1 MDSPLHRCR
10 QIDDDDACFVGD
22 AYALWGRVCKVHVTS
37 KCYMFVE
44 RVIARLRVVVA
55 VYLSLFFFFFFAQ
68 DNFFFFFVETSTWE
82 RGKHSM
88 GIFCKGFFFMQFLCG
103 FEFFFLYL
111 CNRGGELAFEAP
123 PLLGEQQLRT
133 RFSIYRLKV

>member
-55 VYLSLFFFFFFAQ
+55 VYLSLFFFFAQ
-68 DNFFFFFVETSTWE
+68 DNFFFLWRQAHGKEEST
-82 RGKHSM
+82 M
-88 GIFCKGFFFMQFLCG
+88 GIFCQGFFFMQFLCG

>member
-1 MDSPLHRCR
+1 MCRRRKALTNSPLHRCR

-22 AYALWGRVCKVHVTS
+22 AYALWGCVCKVHVTS

-55 VYLSLFFFFFFAQ
+55 VYLSFLFFPHRIT
-68 DNFFFFFVETSTWE
+68 FFFFVETSTWE

-88 GIFCKGFFFMQFLCG
+88 GIFCRIFFLCS
-103 FEFFFLYL
+103 FCADSSFSFRTCAFDFVQPR
-111 CNRGGELAFEAP
+111 RGISF
-123 PLLGEQQLRT
+123 
-133 RFSIYRLKV
+133 

>member
-55 VYLSLFFFFFFAQ
+55 VYLSLFFFSHRITFFFCGDKHMGKRKALWA
-68 DNFFFFFVETSTWE
+68 FFV
-82 RGKHSM
+82 KD
-88 GIFCKGFFFMQFLCG
+88 FFLCS
-103 FEFFFLYL
+103 FCAVLS
-111 CNRGGELAFEAP
+111 
-123 PLLGEQQLRT
+123 
-133 RFSIYRLKV
+133 FSFYTCATEEGN